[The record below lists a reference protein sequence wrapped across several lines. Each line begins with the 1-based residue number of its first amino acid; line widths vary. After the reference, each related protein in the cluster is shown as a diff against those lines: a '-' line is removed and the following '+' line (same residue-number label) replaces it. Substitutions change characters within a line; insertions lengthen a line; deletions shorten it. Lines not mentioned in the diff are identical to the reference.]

1 MNSEPRLEK
10 NAPSVEAL
18 RAGVESHPADR
29 QARVSLGWELYALKR
44 DEEAVEVFEAAEEMD
59 STDPEASYGLGLAL
73 RRVDKLDEARK
84 AFQAVIDY
92 AAKIE
97 SPARATMFTRLAK
110 GQISYMESGDWHLEG
125 RG

>member
-1 MNSEPRLEK
+1 MDNEPRLDE

-18 RAGVESHPADR
+18 RAAADSHPADR

-44 DEEAVEVFEAAEEMD
+44 NAEAVEAFEAAEKLD
-59 STDPEASYGLGLAL
+59 SSDPEASYGLGLAL
-73 RRVDKLDEARK
+73 RRAGKLEEAQT
-84 AFQAVIDY
+84 AFQAVIDF

-97 SPARATMFTRLAK
+97 APARATMFTRLAK
-110 GQISYMESGDWHLEG
+110 GQISMIETGDWHLDA